1 MGTVAA
7 FKIALAR
14 LEAVPHLEDLALKIY
29 GACEGAINEL
39 QSASHNMQVGRGR
52 LAECISLTLGSA
64 SSTIPQNTS
73 RGLTEWGGP

>member
-1 MGTVAA
+1 MGAVAA

-39 QSASHNMQVGRGR
+39 QSASHNMQVRRGR
-52 LAECISLTLGSA
+52 WP
-64 SSTIPQNTS
+64 IP
-73 RGLTEWGGP
+73 